1 MLEAFTTSHQTF
13 GTHRQEEVKT
23 TDEFPYP
30 IELFCVLLILSL
42 GEFVYAQEIR
52 CLEVQM
58 NQMRLDLQVD
68 KITRALDHLVGES
81 SWAFFLILGLGLIV
95 YYFIHLFRSAHDWL
109 DRHPT
114 KHDLILYLVVYILG

>member
-1 MLEAFTTSHQTF
+1 MVEILTRPKQTF

-30 IELFCVLLILSL
+30 IELFCVLLILRLS
-42 GEFVYAQEIR
+42 EFVNAQEVA
-52 CLEVQM
+52 CLKIQVH
-58 NQMRLDLQVD
+58 QMRLDLQVD
-68 KITRALDHLVGES
+68 KITRALDHFVGES
-81 SWAFFLILGLGLIV
+81 SWAFFFILGLGLIV

-114 KHDLILYLVVYILG
+114 KHDLILYLACLF